1 MLGGTDLVIS
11 LLVVFMGSLV
21 YSTVSF
27 GMGLVIVP
35 FLLLFVL
42 PIEAVIIVDVLIA
55 IVAICVAFEARKEIV
70 LNKTYVLIIGAAVAI
85 PIGAYA
91 LDVTDPT
98 VLKLVIGGAIIMLG
112 IISLLGI
119 NVPLAK
125 NRITGLAIG
134 FVTYLCITALGIG
147 GPLSAWYA
155 IAQKWS
161 VNQTRGTLSAYF
173 TVANLL
179 ALFCYISLGMVTSE
193 MWLNV
198 LILSPATVA
207 GILASRPLVKR
218 LKLSTFRYVSITIIF
233 LGGFT
238 LLSRE
243 LYKLLF

>member
-134 FVTYLCITALGIG
+134 FKIMSMFFTPKASYIARYALYILCMAGLDCANCN
-147 GPLSAWYA
+147 SA
-155 IAQKWS
+155 
-161 VNQTRGTLSAYF
+161 
-173 TVANLL
+173 
-179 ALFCYISLGMVTSE
+179 
-193 MWLNV
+193 
-198 LILSPATVA
+198 
-207 GILASRPLVKR
+207 
-218 LKLSTFRYVSITIIF
+218 
-233 LGGFT
+233 
-238 LLSRE
+238 
-243 LYKLLF
+243 

>member
-1 MLGGTDLVIS
+1 MLVGTDLIIA
-11 LLVVFMGSLV
+11 LFVVFLGSVV

-42 PIEAVIIVDVLIA
+42 PIEAVIIVDILIA
-55 IVAICVAFEARKEIV
+55 IVALSVAFEARREIV
-70 LNKTYVLIIGAAVAI
+70 WNKTYVLIIGAAVAI

-98 VLKLVIGGAIIMLG
+98 ILKLVIGGTIIMLG

-125 NRITGLAIG
+125 NRVTGLAIG

-155 IAQKWS
+155 IAQRWT

-173 TVANLL
+173 IVANLL
-179 ALFCYISLGMVTSE
+179 ALFCYISMGMVTTDI
-193 MWLNV
+193 WINTAL
-198 LILSPATVA
+198 LTPATFA
-207 GILASRPLVKR
+207 GILVSRPLVKR
-218 LKLSTFRYVSITIIF
+218 LKLSTFRYVSIAIIF
-233 LGGFT
+233 LGGIT
-238 LLSRE
+238 LLARE
-243 LYKLLF
+243 LYKLLV